1 VLVRLKRIIEMERLR
16 FQTNTLQPPV

>member
-16 FQTNTLQPPV
+16 FQMNTLQPPV